1 MKEYYQTLDCPPN
14 ANPEELRKA
23 WRNKC
28 RENHPDLGGD
38 PTKFLEVMHAYKML
52 TDPSYQTKMKKEQ
65 PRDLT
70 FNIQVA
76 VDFLEAFYGT
86 RIVLNY
92 NRIYLDARFEQIK
105 DHNVEP
111 ISITCDVPAGST
123 NGLEQKLKGKGMVCG
138 TSVGDAI
145 VKISVRRHP
154 RYSVSGID
162 VLCEEDVALDIML
175 KGGEIT
181 VDTLWGH
188 KVIWI
193 PPGTQPGDRIRVY
206 NAGVEKKGYQYSAI
220 KPKYPTQQDLKKDI
234 WKGLNINW
242 IKVEEKN
249 KEDEELM
256 AKFESLLNQNEKPH
270 G

>member
-1 MKEYYQTLDCPPN
+1 MQNFYQTLECPPN
-14 ANPEELRKA
+14 STPDELRKA
-23 WRNKC
+23 WRKKC
-28 RENHPDLGGD
+28 REHHPDLGGD
-38 PTKFLEVMHAYKML
+38 AQKFLEVMHAYKML
-52 TDPSYQTKMKKEQ
+52 TDPSYLQRMKQEQ

-70 FNIQVA
+70 FRIQIA

-92 NRIYLDARFEQIK
+92 NRIYLDGTFEQIR
-105 DHNVEP
+105 DHQVEP
-111 ISITCDVPAGST
+111 LSITCDIPAGST
-123 NGLEQKLKGKGMVCG
+123 NGLEQLVKGKGMVCG
-138 TSVGDAI
+138 SAVGDAI
-145 VKISVRRHP
+145 VRITVKRHN

-162 VLCEEDVALDIML
+162 VLCDEEVPLDIML

-193 PPGTQPGDRIRVY
+193 PPGTRPGDRIRIHDV
-206 NAGVEKKGYQYSAI
+206 GVEKKGYQYSTI
-220 KPKYPTQQDLKKDI
+220 KPIYPDQKDLKKDA

-242 IKVEEKN
+242 EKVEQKN
-249 KEDEELM
+249 KEDEELL
-256 AKFESLLNQNEKPH
+256 AKFEQMRSQPN